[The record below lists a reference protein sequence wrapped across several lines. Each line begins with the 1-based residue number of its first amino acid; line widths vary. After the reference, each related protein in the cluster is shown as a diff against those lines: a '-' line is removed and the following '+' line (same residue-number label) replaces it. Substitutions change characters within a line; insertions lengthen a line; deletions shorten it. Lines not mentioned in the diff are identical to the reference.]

1 MVMSW
6 LINSMTTEV
15 GESFLLYKTTKEIW
29 EIARETYSS
38 LENTSKLFEIETRL
52 HDLRQ
57 GELTVTQ
64 FFNILTQYW
73 QQLDM
78 FEIHSWKCSNDFALY
93 KKIGDQKR
101 TFKFLLGLNK
111 ELDEVRGRIMGIKPL
126 PNIREAFSE
135 VRREESRKK
144 LMMTDN
150 LSTSTVEGSTLY
162 THNSSQD
169 NKSKK
174 GRPWCKHCKKL
185 GHTKETCWKIH
196 GKPADWKPNRARNDW
211 ETRANVAATSGNN
224 PDTSPFTREQIE
236 VLQKLLGQV
245 SIPSLAA
252 PTTAEQHTSSG
263 FEEGD
268 WQC

>member
-1 MVMSW
+1 MYICGKGKDEYLIGEISIPATTDSKYRTWKTENHMVMSW

-15 GESFLLYKTTKEIW
+15 GEK
-29 EIARETYSS
+29 
-38 LENTSKLFEIETRL
+38 NTSELFEIEPRL

-64 FFNILTQYW
+64 YFNILTRYW

-78 FEIHSWKCSNDFALY
+78 FEIHSWKCFNDSALY
-93 KKIGDQKR
+93 KKIVDQKR

-135 VRREESRKK
+135 VRREESRKN

-150 LSTSTVEGSTLY
+150 LSTSTVEVSALY

-174 GRPWCKHCKKL
+174 GRPWCEHCKKP

-196 GKPADWKPNRARNDW
+196 GKPAD
-211 ETRANVAATSGNN
+211 
-224 PDTSPFTREQIE
+224 
-236 VLQKLLGQV
+236 
-245 SIPSLAA
+245 
-252 PTTAEQHTSSG
+252 
-263 FEEGD
+263 
-268 WQC
+268 